1 MQVVLWQGG
10 RLRTVDVK
18 VFPLLLAK
26 LLAPQKMK
34 RGADRAASPSVAATY
49 AGSGVLP
56 EVKEHTAR
64 VAVALQARGVPLQVI
79 LESLSDT
86 NYTPK
91 KRTLLRHMA
100 AIKGDTAPLSAEKGG
115 GRPSVLADEQWAV
128 VFGWV
133 LRQQKTVDLETVQR
147 WVKANFNV
155 DVSIATVSR
164 HKDIMGLSFQLVGR
178 RGMTPGISRDAYVLG
193 YFEFVSD
200 LHRSGFFDYDPDR
213 IICIDFV
220 TNSQRREYEKTL
232 ALRVQKQ
239 RKISRGSPTQTA
251 TLSALHWG
259 VAQTFYR

>member
-1 MQVVLWQGG
+1 VL
-10 RLRTVDVK
+10 
-18 VFPLLLAK
+18 LLLAK

-86 NYTPK
+86 NK

-100 AIKGDTAPLSAEKGG
+100 AIKGDAAPLSAEKGG

-164 HKDIMGLSFQLVGR
+164 HKDISLSFQLVGR
-178 RGMTPGISRDAYVLG
+178 RGMTPGISRDAYV
-193 YFEFVSD
+193 
-200 LHRSGFFDYDPDR
+200 
-213 IICIDFV
+213 
-220 TNSQRREYEKTL
+220 
-232 ALRVQKQ
+232 
-239 RKISRGSPTQTA
+239 
-251 TLSALHWG
+251 
-259 VAQTFYR
+259 